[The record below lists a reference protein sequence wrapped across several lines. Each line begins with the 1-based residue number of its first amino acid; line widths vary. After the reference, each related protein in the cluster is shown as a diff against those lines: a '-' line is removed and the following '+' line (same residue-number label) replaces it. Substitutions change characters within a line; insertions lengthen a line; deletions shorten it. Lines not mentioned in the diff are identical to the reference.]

1 MEEKI
6 GGRIGWSREKVQ
18 KTVTLCSRIPPQILV
33 LAKTFQKGRGGCFP
47 PNGGINDHSANA
59 PKNERSVTLRS
70 KIGTEILV
78 FAKTFQSGR
87 VPDFGT
93 NVPKNERGVT
103 LRSKIG
109 AEILVFA
116 KSFQRDLAPKNG
128 AFAPK
133 NERYITFTHWRRNPD
148 FGQNLSG
155 WPCAKHSS
163 LRRCS

>member
-78 FAKTFQSGR
+78 FGKSFQSGRVPNFGTNVPKNERSVTLRSKIGTEILVFAKSFQSGR

-93 NVPKNERGVT
+93 NVPKNER
-103 LRSKIG
+103 
-109 AEILVFA
+109 
-116 KSFQRDLAPKNG
+116 
-128 AFAPK
+128 
-133 NERYITFTHWRRNPD
+133 YITFKNWRRDSD
-148 FGQNLSG
+148 FGKNLSG